1 MVAIADLNLVGAVG
15 IRVRPDATGFK
26 REAKAEVMSQ
36 LQGLDGQVPVTPQV
50 EGSRSELEAAIRR
63 LTQGLGAVAKVKV
76 AVDKDVAERD
86 IARVERSLKDLQDV
100 RLEVNTNT
108 AAAEASIKR
117 LDDRVEGLVE
127 SYDALNKAKLS
138 DIERATNQLHKA
150 QEAMADQVE
159 KVYETERELARLR
172 DSVATADRKSMAA
185 RERALLKL
193 AEASDVVAEAEKRL
207 ADARKRADDL
217 GTAQAARAAE
227 NAVKRLAKAREKQA
241 DAEAKLAE
249 ANAAMERSALEGE
262 AKRQD
267 SIKKTTK
274 LLEEQWQELDR
285 LGDEGEDVARALAR
299 HQATLN
305 KFEGRYTQAILK
317 SNEGHQE
324 RKSLLELQLKEEAR
338 RLQIA
343 EQIAAIEN
351 ASTSELQGMLE
362 AQARDGQTLSDVLDD
377 ILWRAKR
384 LDDVEFKNLRD
395 FVAGN
400 FAKSSV
406 AHLRVEAD
414 TAMAEAELAALER
427 SRWVR
432 LKVRVDSKVGELRE
446 ALAAIEKTKLPK
458 GIQSE
463 IDGWTSAFSG
473 FAKATTGLSSIS
485 MMNNILKTS
494 MANMHGLSLSAA
506 AASTAIGGLSA
517 VAVSSLAGLASL
529 AKGLVDIGK
538 GGVMLP
544 SLLLGIGMGFGAAKR
559 GVSEFI
565 AAASGNEEAM
575 ESLAKS
581 SERAAEAAGE
591 LFQLFSEADSRGKS
605 TFFKNLEDQASRLSE
620 TLQPMAALW
629 EASYD
634 AAGRFFDG
642 VIKGVNEWFDSG
654 EMHKSVDRI
663 AEALKIASGAGENF
677 TNILTDMTD
686 VGSKYL
692 PDMAKALEQASRSWR
707 DFIRASKDNGD
718 MDRWIKEAARQLQ
731 GLGRTASGAIGIIDA
746 LGRAANRAGYD
757 GFVSL
762 GNMAQAAAEKLNTP
776 LWQKGLTDLFKGA
789 GDGAKAAGDGI
800 KFLLDRVMQASEPLG
815 DLMRTSGRTIGEL
828 NKLTGAAITN
838 SRALE
843 GFSELGRDIQEAFE
857 GADGLFIALGDAMG
871 DSARVAGEVF
881 KAFMR
886 VAEATATFWADSR
899 ELTRGLEQAIP
910 VLADFAVKLVNITH
924 ALAGPLLDGLGIL
937 LQTFAG
943 LPGAAQQAIVAIG
956 ALGAALL
963 ILRSRANNGVL
974 SGFISSIPGI
984 GRVVNGAVT
993 SLDMFGRAVH
1003 KTERGFASFRNG
1015 WVVAT
1020 GALANDGNLN
1030 EAKRKVGDLDNR
1042 MGRLGG
1048 GFGLAVGT
1056 ISSGF
1061 QTIRGDADDSRS
1073 KIERFREGMSQIGQG
1088 AAIGG
1093 INTAKSALNGLKGAA
1108 TSAMNA
1114 LGGPWGLAIM
1124 AATAIIG
1131 HFAAKTAEAKQKV
1144 TDIQGTLSATGDAT
1158 TQTAKAITDN
1168 LNGVWDKF
1176 SVGWN
1181 NSILNWSR
1189 RIGEVAEMT
1198 GKSSAE
1204 LAKGI
1209 AEGSEEFEKYR
1220 ANLENAAQIT
1230 TAFSGSSGVARDAM
1244 GKLTDEQKALGKQLG
1259 INGPLTAEQAEAL
1272 GLAATAAGL
1281 EGQEIQGLVDELN
1294 AEVDARVQA
1303 KKQQEEYARAMGLTT
1318 TEGQKLSAAMQVL
1331 GDETADVASKT
1342 KAHAEALDVMSGGT
1356 RSFLQSTQQQAQSM
1370 GQLSDAFKQV
1380 REAGISGSEV
1390 FVEYTNKLGKA
1401 SSRVNTARSELAGLD
1416 SAIQSSFDSTTNHAQ
1431 AVYDATLTQTGSMT
1445 LAAQAANDVMS
1456 QWRSQAQAELVA
1468 MGADAQQAQQ
1478 YLNDIAGEPYM
1489 AEVIFMGKT
1498 EHFMEARKLVE
1509 DAGKQFDGEAFTA
1522 FLRANPGTT
1531 KEDIKALIDAG
1542 VTWSSS
1548 KYSAILAVD
1557 GSDAQAK
1564 IDEIVARGE
1573 EFDGEEFEAA
1583 MKGDDSHFLDAVI
1596 AAKMSGEEFGS
1607 KEWRARFG
1615 LNDEE
1620 YQRVYNQ
1627 AVQQGETIGSKE
1639 WVARLDMSNPG
1650 FAEKF
1655 YASEAS
1661 MKGLTG
1667 EDWKVYLESN
1677 VGEVQSEQDKL
1688 YGSLTTLNGTVSTV
1702 SVVSNALTE
1711 AMALEFYKLLLD
1723 GMDGKEIQQTLKL
1736 SDEEFLAVADAI
1748 PGKHDE
1754 LTSHIRNNPAEI
1766 KAEDKTDE
1774 AITSAKG
1781 KLETTTK
1788 GPWVAPLG
1796 ANDETAEGLASADFA
1811 LKNYANTPATAD
1823 AKAKNA
1829 TDEGISEAKASMES
1843 KWKDV
1848 EFKAKADVDDTLAKT
1863 KLGSLTTEG
1872 SALNTTTFKPTLD
1885 AEKLPADTAINSVKT
1900 SGATLNTTTFKATLD
1915 GNAQPFET
1923 SKGLAITSGL
1933 GFGASLFAAAL
1944 GGNKQPFETAKGE
1957 ASASG
1962 QAFQGTTYASKLD
1975 ASQNQ
1980 LALSLNQAR
1989 IAAGAFAAM
1998 KFSTDLNATT
2008 GGVSAG
2014 VTSARGMGMGFQGT
2028 TFTSALSGNS
2038 ALMRANTG
2046 AARGIGMGFQ
2056 GTTFTSSLSGNSAL
2070 MRTNTSTARGI
2081 GAGFQNTTFT
2091 SRLSGNSGA
2100 FNSTVGSARGT
2111 GQSFANSNFRS
2122 TISARDGATG
2132 TINYLFGRA
2141 WSWAGRVFTATFRAV
2156 SQKLGFA
2163 DGGFVK
2169 NGMRVF
2175 ANGGFI
2181 PQMNVQRFAQGGAR
2195 SGRHAPQI
2203 RYPQGPNITVWN
2215 EGAGRGNTAG
2225 ESYIPH
2231 AIGKRSRSTQI
2242 LGLTAR
2248 EFGLSVVKYG
2258 DGGITHIGGQEAP
2271 ATMGAYAP
2279 QPGVSTTAL
2288 ARGVRSG
2295 LAGTQLTIGRGGEV
2309 SFAMAAER
2317 GQLRAERR

>member
-26 REAKAEVMSQ
+26 RETKAEVMSQ

-50 EGSRSELEAAIRR
+50 EGRRSELEAAIRR
-63 LTQGLGAVAKVKV
+63 LTQGLDTVAKVKID
-76 AVDKDVAERD
+76 VDKKVAERD
-86 IARVERSLKDLQDV
+86 IARVERSLKDLQGV
-100 RLEVNTNT
+100 RLEVETNT
-108 AAAEASIKR
+108 SAAEASIKR
-117 LDDRVEGLVE
+117 LDSRVDDLVS

-138 DIERATNQLHKA
+138 DIERATAQLNKA
-150 QEAMADQVE
+150 QESMAEQVE
-159 KVYETERELARLR
+159 KVHKVEQELARLR
-172 DSVATADRKSMAA
+172 DSTALADRKAMAA

-193 AEASDVVAEAEKRL
+193 AEASDAVTEAEKRL

-217 GTAQAARAAE
+217 GTAQAARTAE

-241 DAEAKLAE
+241 DAEARLAD
-249 ANAAMERSALEGE
+249 ANAAMERSALDAE

-267 SIKKTTK
+267 AIKKTTA
-274 LLEEQWQELDR
+274 LLKTEWQELDR
-285 LGDEGEDVARALAR
+285 LGAEGEDAARDLER
-299 HQATLN
+299 HQAILS

-317 SNEGHQE
+317 ANEGHRE
-324 RKSLLELQLKEEAR
+324 RKALLDLQLREEAR

-351 ASTSELQGMLE
+351 ASTSELQHMLE
-362 AQARDGQTLSDVLDD
+362 SQARDGQTLSDVLDD

-427 SRWVR
+427 DRWVR
-432 LKVRVDSKVGELRE
+432 LKVRVDAKVAELRN
-446 ALAAIEKTKLPK
+446 ALSAIEKTKLPK
-458 GIQSE
+458 GIQSGLNE
-463 IDGWTSAFSG
+463 WTSALTGFIKAASG
-473 FAKATTGLSSIS
+473 ISSIS
-485 MMNNILKTS
+485 MMNNVLKTS

-506 AASTAIGGLSA
+506 AASTAIGSLSA
-517 VAVSSLAGLASL
+517 VGVSSLAGLASL

-544 SLLLGIGMGFGAAKR
+544 SMLLAIGMGFGAAKR

-565 AAASGNEEAM
+565 AAARGDEKAM

-581 SERAAEAAGE
+581 SERAAQAAGE
-591 LFQLFSEADSRGKS
+591 LFQVFSEADSRGKS
-605 TFFKNLEDQASRLSE
+605 TFFTNLEDQASRLSE
-620 TLQPMAALW
+620 TLKPMAALW

-634 AAGRFFDG
+634 AAGKFFNG
-642 VIKGVNEWFDSG
+642 VTKGINDWFDSG
-654 EMHKSVDRI
+654 DMGKSVDRI
-663 AEALKIASGAGENF
+663 AEALKTASGSGEYF

-692 PDMAKALEQASRSWR
+692 PEMASALERTARSWR
-707 DFIRASKDNGD
+707 DFIRASKDNGN
-718 MDRWIKEAARQLQ
+718 MDRWIKEAARQLE
-731 GLGRTASGAIGIIDA
+731 GLGRTASGSIGIIDA
-746 LGRAANRAGYD
+746 LGRAAKRAGYD

-762 GNMAQAAAEKLNTP
+762 GNMAEDAAKKLNSN
-776 LWQKGLTDLFKGA
+776 LWQNGLTDLFKGA

-800 KFLLDRVMQASEPLG
+800 KFLLDRVMQASGPIA
-815 DLMRTSGRTIGEL
+815 DLMRTSGKTVGEL
-828 NKLTGAAITN
+828 AKLTGAAVTN

-843 GFSELGRDIQEAFE
+843 GISEMGRDIQEAFE
-857 GADGLFIALGDAMG
+857 GADGLFIALGNAMG
-871 DSARVAGEVF
+871 DSSRVAGEVF

-886 VAEATATFWADSR
+886 VAEAIATFWADSR
-899 ELTRGLEQAIP
+899 ELTKGLEQAIP

-924 ALAGPLLDGLGIL
+924 ALVGPLLDGLGIM
-937 LQTFAG
+937 LQVFSG
-943 LPGAAQQAIVAIG
+943 LPGPAQQAALAIG
-956 ALGAALL
+956 ALGGALL
-963 ILRSRANNGVL
+963 ILRSRANGGIL
-974 SGFISSIPGI
+974 SGFISSIPLV
-984 GRVVNGAVT
+984 GRAVNGAVG
-993 SLDMFGRAVH
+993 SLDFFGRSIE
-1003 KTERGFASFRNG
+1003 KTRGGFDSFRIG
-1015 WVVAT
+1015 WMEAT
-1020 GALANDGNLN
+1020 GAIANNGNLN
-1030 EAKRKVGDLDNR
+1030 EAKRKVDALDDR
-1042 MGRLGG
+1042 MGRMGG
-1048 GFGLAVGT
+1048 SFGLAVGT
-1056 ISSGF
+1056 ISNGF
-1061 QTIRGDADDSRS
+1061 RTIRGDADDSRG
-1073 KIERFREGMSQIGQG
+1073 KIERFRDGMSQIGQG

-1093 INTAKSALNGLKGAA
+1093 INTAKGALNGLKGAA
-1108 TSAMNA
+1108 TGAMNA

-1124 AATAIIG
+1124 AAAAVIG
-1131 HFAAKTAEAKQKV
+1131 HFAAKSAEAKQKV
-1144 TDIQGTLSATGDAT
+1144 NDLQGTLSATGDAT

-1181 NSILNWSR
+1181 SSVLNWSR

-1198 GKSSAE
+1198 GKTSAE

-1209 AEGSEEFEKYR
+1209 SEGSEEFKKYH

-1244 GKLTDEQKALGKQLG
+1244 GKLTEEQKALGKQLG

-1272 GLAATAAGL
+1272 GLAASAAGL
-1281 EGQEIQGLVDELN
+1281 EGQELQGLVNELN
-1294 AEVDARVQA
+1294 AEIQARETA
-1303 KKQQEEYARAMGLTT
+1303 ANQQREYAEAMGLTNA
-1318 TEGQKLSAAMQVL
+1318 EGQKLSASLQIL
-1331 GDETADVASKT
+1331 GDETADVTAKA
-1342 KAHAEALDVMSGGT
+1342 KAHAEVLDVMSGGT
-1356 RSFLQSTQQQAQSM
+1356 RSFLKSTQQQAQSM
-1370 GQLSDAFKQV
+1370 GQLSDSFKQV

-1390 FVEYTNKLGKA
+1390 FVEYTNALGKS
-1401 SSRVNTARSELAGLD
+1401 SSRINTASSELAGLD

-1431 AVYDATLTQTGSMT
+1431 AVYDATLKQTGSME
-1445 LAAQAANDVMS
+1445 LAAKAANDVMS

-1498 EHFMEARKLVE
+1498 EQFMQAKKLVE
-1509 DAGKQFDGEAFTA
+1509 DSGKQFDGEAFTA

-1531 KEDIKALIDAG
+1531 KEDIQALIDAG

-1564 IDEIVARGE
+1564 IDEIVARGA
-1573 EFDGEEFEAA
+1573 EFDGEEYEAA

-1596 AAKMSGEEFGS
+1596 AAKASGEDFGS

-1615 LNDEE
+1615 LDDDK
-1620 YQRVYNQ
+1620 YQQVYNQ
-1627 AVQQGETIGSKE
+1627 AVRQGEEIGSKE

-1667 EDWKVYLESN
+1667 QDWKVYLQSN
-1677 VGEVQSEQDKL
+1677 MDEVQSEQDRL
-1688 YGSLTTLNGTVSTV
+1688 YGSLTSMNGTVSTV

-1711 AMALEFYKLLLD
+1711 AMALEFYKQVLQGLD
-1723 GMDGKEIQQTLKL
+1723 GKTIQQNLKL
-1736 SDEEFLAVADAI
+1736 SDEEFLAVANAI

-1754 LTSHIRNNPAEI
+1754 LTAHIANNPAKI
-1766 KAEDKTDE
+1766 GAEDDTD
-1774 AITSAKG
+1774 AATASAKQ
-1781 KLETTTK
+1781 KLEDTVK
-1788 GPWVAPLG
+1788 GPYNASLK
-1796 ANDETAEGLASADFA
+1796 ANDETSEGITSANSAMKRFA
-1811 LKNYANTPATAD
+1811 DSPAAAD
-1823 AKAKNA
+1823 AFAKNA
-1829 TDEGISEAKASMES
+1829 TAEGIAEAKAAMETD
-1843 KWKDV
+1843 WGGLTVEATADV
-1848 EFKAKADVDDTLAKT
+1848 NDTQAKAKIDGLVSSGAT
-1863 KLGSLTTEG
+1863 
-1872 SALNTTTFKPTLD
+1872 LNTAVYKPTLD
-1885 AEKLPADTAINSVKT
+1885 ADKLPADTAINSVKT
-1900 SGATLNTTTFKATLD
+1900 SGATLNTTTFKPTLD
-1915 GNAQPFET
+1915 ANKAPFDATKT
-1923 SKGLAITSGL
+1923 SALLSGA
-1933 GFGASLFAAAL
+1933 GFAASIFTSSL
-1944 GGNKQPFETAKGE
+1944 GGNKQPFDTAKS
-1957 ASASG
+1957 SAVTSG
-1962 QAFQGTTYASKLD
+1962 QSFQGTTFSSNLSAATNLM
-1975 ASQNQ
+1975 A
-1980 LALSLNQAR
+1980 LALNVAKGMGAVFAR
-1989 IAAGAFAAM
+1989 MQYEAKLG
-1998 KFSTDLNATT
+1998 ATT
-2008 GGVSAG
+2008 SGMSASVGV
-2014 VTSARGMGMGFQGT
+2014 ARGIGQGFQGT
-2028 TFTSALSGNS
+2028 TFTSRLSGNS
-2038 ALMRANTG
+2038 ALMGANTG
-2046 AARGIGMGFQ
+2046 VARGIGMGFQ
-2056 GTTFTSSLSGNSAL
+2056 GTTFTSRLSGNAAM
-2070 MRTNTSTARGI
+2070 MRANTGTARGI

-2091 SRLSGNSGA
+2091 SRLSGNSASFSG
-2100 FNSTVGSARGT
+2100 TVSSARGT
-2111 GQSFANSNFRS
+2111 GRSFANSNFRS
-2122 TISARDGATG
+2122 TISARDGASG

-2163 DGGFVK
+2163 EGGIVK
-2169 NGMRVF
+2169 NGVRVF
-2175 ANGGFI
+2175 ANGGFV
-2181 PQMNVQRFAQGGAR
+2181 PQANVQRFAQGGAR

-2203 RYPQGPNITVWN
+2203 RYPQGPNVTVWN

-2258 DGGITHIGGQEAP
+2258 DGGITHIGGREAP

-2279 QPGVSTTAL
+2279 APGVSSTAL

-2309 SFAMAAER
+2309 SFALAAER
-2317 GQLRAERR
+2317 GQLRSERR